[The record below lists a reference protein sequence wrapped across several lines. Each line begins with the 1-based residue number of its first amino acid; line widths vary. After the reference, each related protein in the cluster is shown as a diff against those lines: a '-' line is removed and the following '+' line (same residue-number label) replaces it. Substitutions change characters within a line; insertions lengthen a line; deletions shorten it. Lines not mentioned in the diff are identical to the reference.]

1 MTSVLYCFS
10 IIYIDFPDNWNEME
24 VYDQV
29 KLFPLDP
36 IAESEEYE
44 RVVNQFELTLP
55 RVRILNV
62 ERVQNRVL
70 WKRYRHRSELM
81 KDFDKSHLRE
91 QLLFHG
97 TRTSNPE
104 DIYKGGEG
112 FDMRFSSD
120 GLWGRG
126 NYFAVNSSYSN
137 SYAFKT
143 REVKKMFAAWVLT
156 GNSVYLPSNRSL
168 RKPPFVDDS
177 GGSSTSIQRRYDSV
191 NGTTGGTRVYITY
204 DNDHAYPAYLITY
217 N

>member
-156 GNSVYLPSNRSL
+156 GNSVYLPSR
-168 RKPPFVDDS
+168 
-177 GGSSTSIQRRYDSV
+177 
-191 NGTTGGTRVYITY
+191 
-204 DNDHAYPAYLITY
+204 
-217 N
+217 